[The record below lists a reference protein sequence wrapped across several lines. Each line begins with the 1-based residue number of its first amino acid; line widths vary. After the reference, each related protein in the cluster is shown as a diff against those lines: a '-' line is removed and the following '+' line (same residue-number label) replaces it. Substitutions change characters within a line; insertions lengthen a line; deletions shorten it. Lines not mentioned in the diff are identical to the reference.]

1 MCLLLRTLLLQCQW
15 KSSRLTNMEEKILS
29 GVYQNMILQVYVFAV
44 LLKFYFYNLRTDWP
58 MSRKK
63 LSINQNS
70 RKNSQRC
77 VQKYDTTSLRLRSII
92 KISISIKTAL
102 QRPQKIRTFSHFSTL
117 RGCFRERIDQCQGKT
132 SRSTYIKNKIL
143 IMFKNIIL
151 QVCAVLWKF
160 ILF

>member
-1 MCLLLRTLLLQCQW
+1 
-15 KSSRLTNMEEKILS
+15 
-29 GVYQNMILQVYVFAV
+29 
-44 LLKFYFYNLRTDWP
+44 

-63 LSINQNS
+63 LSIDQNS

-92 KISISIKTAL
+92 EISISIKTAL

-117 RGCFRERIDQCQGKT
+117 RGCFRERIDQCQRKT

-143 IMFKNIIL
+143 IVLKNIIL
-151 QVCAVLWKF
+151 QVCVCSVMKIYTFLKTALWSDTLLCKTC
-160 ILF
+160 INAQPHWSKSVYLSLCLSSGPLPKAPL